1 MPIETKI
8 ALLYALLGLVIPTL
22 GMATMDYP
30 KLQKFLRHFMYLWVI
45 GAILGSAYF
54 IIWVL

>member
-8 ALLYALLGLVIPTL
+8 ALLYGLLGFIIPIM
-22 GMATMDYP
+22 GIATMDYP
-30 KLQKFLRHFMYLWVI
+30 KLQKFLRHFMILWFI